1 MNRQTLIRITSLFLA
16 GILLWETP
24 ASAYAE
30 ELVNEPV
37 KQIIVQEEP
46 LEEDTESVEE
56 TEVPSNDEDVISEEP
71 APKDPEET
79 EKREPLEKVTLYTAA
94 SGYNRIILTWEKN
107 ERATGYKIYRKQGD
121 QEYSL
126 LKNIESGDT
135 LRYVDTGLMFD
146 TLYEYKI
153 CAVEEL
159 DGEELA
165 GEESD
170 SVAQRT
176 TLESAK
182 MSSVDSLDYQ
192 TLQVS
197 WNQVT
202 GADGYE
208 IYRSES
214 DDQWNQLGQV
224 SADADCIYVDEGLRL
239 GREYT
244 YMVRAYRLNNG
255 NRVYS
260 DDSDTMSGHTELQ
273 KVLNLKATVTRYDMV
288 KLTWDKAG
296 AQKYQVWY
304 QTEGSEEWKYV
315 ATTIATTYQV
325 TNVICGEKY
334 TFKVRGIVEQD
345 GNLNYGEDSDPV
357 TQMTTIVTPSPKVQ
371 EQRYNRIKIGWPAV
385 PGAEKY

>member
-79 EKREPLEKVTLYTAA
+79 EKREPLEKVTLYTAT

-159 DGEELA
+159 DGEE
-165 GEESD
+165 
-170 SVAQRT
+170 
-176 TLESAK
+176 K
-182 MSSVDSLDYQ
+182 
-192 TLQVS
+192 
-197 WNQVT
+197 
-202 GADGYE
+202 
-208 IYRSES
+208 YR
-214 DDQWNQLGQV
+214 
-224 SADADCIYVDEGLRL
+224 
-239 GREYT
+239 
-244 YMVRAYRLNNG
+244 
-255 NRVYS
+255 
-260 DDSDTMSGHTELQ
+260 
-273 KVLNLKATVTRYDMV
+273 KAV
-288 KLTWDKAG
+288 
-296 AQKYQVWY
+296 
-304 QTEGSEEWKYV
+304 
-315 ATTIATTYQV
+315 
-325 TNVICGEKY
+325 
-334 TFKVRGIVEQD
+334 
-345 GNLNYGEDSDPV
+345 
-357 TQMTTIVTPSPKVQ
+357 
-371 EQRYNRIKIGWPAV
+371 
-385 PGAEKY
+385 

>member
-1 MNRQTLIRITSLFLA
+1 MDRQTLIRITSLFLA

-24 ASAYAE
+24 ALAYAE

-37 KQIIVQEEP
+37 QQTVTQEDSQI
-46 LEEDTESVEE
+46 EDTEPVEKTE
-56 TEVPSNDEDVISEEP
+56 TPTADEEEVSEEP
-71 APKDPEET
+71 

-224 SADADCIYVDEGLRL
+224 NADADCIYVDKGLRL

-260 DDSDTMSGHTELQ
+260 DDSGYDERAYGAAEGIEL
-273 KVLNLKATVTRYDMV
+273 
-288 KLTWDKAG
+288 
-296 AQKYQVWY
+296 
-304 QTEGSEEWKYV
+304 ES
-315 ATTIATTYQV
+315 
-325 TNVICGEKY
+325 
-334 TFKVRGIVEQD
+334 
-345 GNLNYGEDSDPV
+345 
-357 TQMTTIVTPSPKVQ
+357 
-371 EQRYNRIKIGWPAV
+371 NRSQI
-385 PGAEKY
+385 